1 MYKTE
6 GTKVVVQLRKT
17 LAKSN
22 LGEHAHYSDIHNRD
36 TEHKWP
42 NCQSLTWNFSFNL
55 LNDI

>member
-1 MYKTE
+1 MKNGIVKKNFFKTMYKTE

-36 TEHKWP
+36 TEHK
-42 NCQSLTWNFSFNL
+42 
-55 LNDI
+55 